1 MNLKMITYRLLI
13 ALLISEGDQGRSRDH
28 LQMPRSLGLL
38 HCPDLLEAAS
48 ALPRDR
54 QAAEAALRDLRQG
67 WELHQRGHG
76 GGRDLHRP
84 EPAAAATAAPAWPER
99 SDPSHYG
106 PAPHRGLA
114 QFLQTQQ
121 VLVGHGSPQVLQGQE
136 L

>member
-1 MNLKMITYRLLI
+1 MNLKMIIYHLLI
-13 ALLISEGDQGRSRDH
+13 ALFFISEGDQGWSGDH

-67 WELHQRGHG
+67 GELHQRGHG

-84 EPAAAATAAPAWPER
+84 EPATAAAPAWPER

-106 PAPHRGLA
+106 PAPHRGLT